1 MKQPS
6 DENPKVG
13 GRTLEEIFAPGGI
26 LDRSLPAYEFR
37 PSQLRMAE
45 AVLGAIRNREHLC
58 AEAGTGTGKTLAYLI
73 PALYSQKRVVVSTAT
88 RNLQDQ
94 LFTKDIPFIRKNIFP
109 ELAVTYMK
117 GRQNYLCLKRF
128 HETQSQ
134 LFLPGSGG
142 GLDELAEWARE
153 TDTGD
158 RAELDWLSDNEPI
171 WPQLDARSESCI
183 GQKCAYFEDCFV
195 TKMRRKALQSDL
207 VVVNHSLFFANLSL
221 ERDEIG
227 KVLPDF
233 AVAILDEAHAV
244 EDIAAGH
251 FGSRVSNYQIAELQR
266 DFTRTYLSTESGN
279 SLRRL
284 GKAAQ
289 QMFDALPPGEGRFSL
304 NFHRTPYQE
313 WVDLRDAM
321 QQGYG
326 ELRLAL
332 GHLYSQLNLIEDR
345 PDEHEA
351 LVRRL
356 LALSE
361 QLERIFAEDPD
372 HVYWYER
379 RGANTFVHTTPIDIA
394 SVLQETLFSKT
405 DTTVLTSATLTT
417 NSNFEYLRDR
427 LGIEESLELMVPGE
441 FDYASQT
448 LLYVPR
454 DTPEPRSPQYLS
466 SALDNIREILHASQG
481 NAFLLFTSYQMM
493 TRVYAALSADLPYPL
508 LEQGKMPRNR
518 LLETFKT
525 TPGAVLCATASFWQG
540 VDVRGDAL
548 RAVVID
554 KLPFQVPS
562 EPVIAARLH
571 RLQQA
576 GQDPF
581 LRYSVPDAVIRL
593 KQGLGRLIRSRQDR
607 GILAILDSRIRTKG
621 YGRHFLASLP
631 NCPVTDKM
639 DDIRNFFSRGASPQ
653 DGGEKK

>member
-1 MKQPS
+1 MKQQS
-6 DENPKVG
+6 DENAKVG
-13 GRTLEEIFAPGGI
+13 GWSLEEIFAPGGV

-37 PSQLRMAE
+37 PSQLKMAKE
-45 AVLGAIRNREHLC
+45 VLAAIRNREHLC

-73 PALYSQKRVVVSTAT
+73 PALYSQKRVIVSTAT

-94 LFTKDIPFIRKNIFP
+94 LFTKDIPFIRENIFP
-109 ELAVTYMK
+109 DLAVTYMK

-134 LFLPGSGG
+134 LVLPGSGG
-142 GLDELAEWARE
+142 GVEKLAEWAHE

-158 RAELDWLSDNEPI
+158 RAELDWLSDNEPV
-171 WPQLDARSESCI
+171 WQHLDARSDACI

-195 TKMRRKALQSDL
+195 TRMRRKALQSDL
-207 VVVNHSLFFANLSL
+207 IVVNHSLFFANLSL

-233 AVAILDEAHAV
+233 AVAILDEAHEV

-251 FGSRVSNYQIAELQR
+251 FGSRVSNYQITELQR
-266 DFTRTYLSTESGN
+266 DFTRTYLSTEWGN

-284 GKAAQ
+284 EKAAQ

-304 NFHRTPYQE
+304 NFHRTPFQE
-313 WVDLRDAM
+313 WIDLRDEM
-321 QQGYG
+321 QPGYG
-326 ELRLAL
+326 ELRMAL
-332 GHLYSQLNLIEDR
+332 GHLYSQLKLVENP

-361 QLERIFAEDPD
+361 QLEQIFAEDPD

-379 RGANTFVHTTPIDIA
+379 RGGNTFVHTTPIDVA
-394 SVLQETLFSKT
+394 AVLQETLFAKT
-405 DTTVLTSATLTT
+405 ETTVLTSATLTT
-417 NSNFEYLRDR
+417 NRNFEYLRER
-427 LGIEESLELMVPGE
+427 LGLAESLELMLPGE
-441 FDYASQT
+441 FDYSTQA

-454 DTPEPRSPQYLS
+454 DTPEPRSPEYLP
-466 SALDNIREILHASQG
+466 SALAIIRDILHASQG

-493 TRVYAALSADLPYPL
+493 TRVYAALSHDLPFPL
-508 LEQGKMPRNR
+508 LQQGKMPRNR
-518 LLETFKT
+518 LLETFKD

-607 GILAILDSRIRTKG
+607 GILAVLDSRIRTKK
-621 YGRHFLASLP
+621 YGRHFLGSLP

-639 DDIRNFFSRGASPQ
+639 GDIRNFFSRGGSPQ
-653 DGGEKK
+653 DGGTRK